1 MRVQVTVTDDDG
13 KTFEGEVDLAPAG
26 TRRGGARRPRATP
39 IPVPAT
45 PSAAA
50 NRKVDFKL
58 PLRAFLKK
66 HATGGGPQKF
76 AVLLAHMTGGKTG
89 VEVTREALEA
99 AWTRNKGVLGVDYH
113 TMYGTRSTG
122 EGWSD
127 SPKRGTFVLL
137 DAWTGALK

>member
-1 MRVQVTVTDDDG
+1 MHVKIVVTNDEG
-13 KTFEGEVDLAPAG
+13 QTFEGETDFAPAG
-26 TRRGGARRPRATP
+26 TRGGGARRARPTPAPARAA
-39 IPVPAT
+39 PA
-45 PSAAA
+45 AVADA
-50 NRKVDFKL
+50 KVDFKL

>member
-1 MRVQVTVTDDDG
+1 MRVQITVTDDGG
-13 KTFEGEVDLAPAG
+13 KAFKGEVDLAPAG
-26 TRRGGARRPRATP
+26 TRRGGARRAKPTP
-39 IPVPAT
+39 APAT

-50 NRKVDFKL
+50 DGKVDFKL

-99 AWTRNKGVLGVDYH
+99 AWTKNKRVLGVDYH

-137 DAWTGALK
+137 ADWTGALK

>member
-1 MRVQVTVTDDDG
+1 MRVQITVTDDEG
-13 KTFEGEVDLAPAG
+13 KTFEGEVDLPPAG
-26 TRRGGARRPRATP
+26 TRRGGARRARNM
-39 IPVPAT
+39 PAT
-45 PSAAA
+45 PAAVA
-50 NRKVDFKL
+50 DAKVDFKL

-89 VEVTREALEA
+89 VQVTREAIEA

-137 DAWTGALK
+137 PDWREALK

>member
-1 MRVQVTVTDDDG
+1 MRVQITVTDDDG
-13 KTFEGEVDLAPAG
+13 KTFKGEADLSPAG
-26 TRRGGARRPRATP
+26 TQRGRARRARPTHAP
-39 IPVPAT
+39 PT

-50 NRKVDFKL
+50 DGNVDFKL

-76 AVLLAHMTGGKTG
+76 AVLLAHLTGGKTG
-89 VEVTREALEA
+89 VEVTRETIEA

-122 EGWSD
+122 EGWSN

-137 DAWTGALK
+137 DDWTGALK